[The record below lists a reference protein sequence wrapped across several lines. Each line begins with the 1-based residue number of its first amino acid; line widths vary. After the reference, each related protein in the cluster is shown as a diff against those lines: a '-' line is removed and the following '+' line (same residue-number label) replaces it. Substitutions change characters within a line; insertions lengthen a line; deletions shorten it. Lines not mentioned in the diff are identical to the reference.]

1 MDINK
6 IKKIMDQH
14 YDRVE
19 VPEDLEAKISATI
32 DRLAAQENTGRKEQ
46 DEPVLITLRPRH
58 TIWKSIAVAASV
70 VLIITLAVFVPV
82 REPVVQLADTYT
94 NVEEAY
100 DETEKVL
107 QYVSSLMNKG
117 IDKVEQT
124 HSEISTINTLNKY
137 LEINKK

>member
-1 MDINK
+1 
-6 IKKIMDQH
+6 MDQH

-19 VPEDLEAKISATI
+19 VPEDLEAKISASI
-32 DRLAAQENTGRKEQ
+32 DRLAAQENTGKKAQ
-46 DEPVLITLRPRH
+46 DEPVLIKLRPRH

-70 VLIITLAVFVPV
+70 VLLITLAVFVPV

-94 NVEEAY
+94 NVAEAY

-117 IDKVEQT
+117 IDKMED
-124 HSEISTINTLNKY
+124 LNKFI
-137 LEINKK
+137 EINKK

>member
-1 MDINK
+1 MDINS

-14 YDRVE
+14 YNRVE

-32 DRLAAQENTGRKEQ
+32 DRLAAQEDAGKKEQ
-46 DEPVLITLRPRH
+46 NEPVLIKLRSRH
-58 TIWKSIAVAASV
+58 TIWRSIAVAASV
-70 VLIITLAVFVPV
+70 VLLITLAVFVPV
-82 REPVVQLADTYT
+82 REPAVQLADTYT

-117 IDKVEQT
+117 KDKVED
-124 HSEISTINTLNKY
+124 LNEFI
-137 LEINKK
+137 EINKK

>member
-14 YDRVE
+14 YEQVE

-32 DRLAAQENTGRKEQ
+32 DRLAAQEEARLK
-46 DEPVLITLRPRH
+46 PRRAL
-58 TIWKSIAVAASV
+58 WKTIAVAASV
-70 VLIITLAVFVPV
+70 VLLLTLAVFVPV
-82 REPVVQLADTYT
+82 REPSVQLSDTYT

-117 IDKVEQT
+117 VDKVAQT
-124 HSEISTINTLNKY
+124 HSDISTINTLNKFI
-137 LEINKK
+137 EINKK

>member
-1 MDINK
+1 MDINN

-32 DRLAAQENTGRKEQ
+32 DRLAAQEDAGKKEQ
-46 DEPVLITLRPRH
+46 TEPVMIQLKPRRAM
-58 TIWKSIAVAASV
+58 WKTIAVAASV
-70 VLIITLAVFVPV
+70 VLLLTLAVFVPV
-82 REPVVQLADTYT
+82 REPAVQLADTYT
-94 NVEEAY
+94 NVDEAY
-100 DETEKVL
+100 DETKRVL

-124 HSEISTINTLNKY
+124 HSEISSNNTLNKFI
-137 LEINKK
+137 EINKK

>member
-1 MDINK
+1 MDIKK

-14 YDRVE
+14 YEQVE

-32 DRLAAQENTGRKEQ
+32 DRLAAQE
-46 DEPVLITLRPRH
+46 EPVLIALKPRH
-58 TIWKSIAVAASV
+58 AIWKTIAVAASV
-70 VLIITLAVFVPV
+70 VLLVTLAVFVPV
-82 REPVVQLADTYT
+82 REPAVQLADTYT

-117 IDKVEQT
+117 IDKVE
-124 HSEISTINTLNKY
+124 ELNKY

>member
-14 YDRVE
+14 YEQVE
-19 VPEDLEAKISATI
+19 VPKDLEAKISATI
-32 DRLAAQENTGRKEQ
+32 DRLAAEEDAGRKEQ
-46 DEPVLITLRPRH
+46 KEPVLIKLKPRYA
-58 TIWKSIAVAASV
+58 IWKTIAVAASV
-70 VLIITLAVFVPV
+70 VLLITLAVFVPV
-82 REPVVQLADTYT
+82 REPAVQLADTYT

-124 HSEISTINTLNKY
+124 HSEISTINTLNKFI
-137 LEINKK
+137 EINKK

>member
-14 YDRVE
+14 YEQVE

-32 DRLAAQENTGRKEQ
+32 DRLAAQEEARLK
-46 DEPVLITLRPRH
+46 PRRAL
-58 TIWKSIAVAASV
+58 WKTIAVAASV
-70 VLIITLAVFVPV
+70 VLLLTLAIFVPV
-82 REPVVQLADTYT
+82 REPSVQLADTYT

-117 IDKVEQT
+117 VDKVAQT
-124 HSEISTINTLNKY
+124 HSDISTINTLNKFI
-137 LEINKK
+137 EINKK

>member
-14 YDRVE
+14 YEQVE

-32 DRLAAQENTGRKEQ
+32 DRLAAQEEAGKKEPA
-46 DEPVLITLRPRH
+46 EPVMIQLKPRRAL
-58 TIWKSIAVAASV
+58 WKTIAVAASV
-70 VLIITLAVFVPV
+70 VLLLTLAVFVPV
-82 REPVVQLADTYT
+82 REPSVQLADTYT
-94 NVEEAY
+94 NVDEAY

-117 IDKVEQT
+117 VDKVEQT
-124 HSEISTINTLNKY
+124 HSDISTINTLNKFI
-137 LEINKK
+137 EINKK

>member
-6 IKKIMDQH
+6 IKKIMDEH
-14 YDRVE
+14 YNHVE

-32 DRLAAQENTGRKEQ
+32 DRLAAQEDAGTKEHN
-46 DEPVLITLRPRH
+46 EPVLIKLRPRYS
-58 TIWKSIAVAASV
+58 IWKTVAVAASV
-70 VLIITLAVFVPV
+70 VLLITLAVLVPV
-82 REPVVQLADTYT
+82 REPAVQLADTYT